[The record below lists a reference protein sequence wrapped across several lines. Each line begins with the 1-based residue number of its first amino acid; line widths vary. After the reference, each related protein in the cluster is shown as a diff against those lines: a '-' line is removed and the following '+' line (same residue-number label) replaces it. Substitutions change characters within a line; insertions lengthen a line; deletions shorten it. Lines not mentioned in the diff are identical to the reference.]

1 VAEKVRCPWVPLDK
15 ALYVQYHDEEWGV
28 PVWDDRLLFA
38 KLCLD
43 GAQAGLSWWTILQRR
58 ENYWQAFDRF
68 DPQKIA
74 RYDEGKIAALLQDP
88 GIIRNKQKVR
98 SVVKN
103 ARGFL
108 QVQAEHGSFSDYVW
122 SFVGGEPIQHR
133 IQLLEDYAA
142 TSPESEA
149 LSKALKKYGFSF
161 VGPTIVYAFM
171 QAVGMVNDHS
181 LDCFRREAVAN
192 LGLEG

>member
-1 VAEKVRCPWVPLDK
+1 MDGKTRCPWVPLDK
-15 ALYVQYHDEEWGV
+15 ELYVQYHDEEWGL
-28 PVWDDRLLFA
+28 PVREDRLLFA

-58 ENYWQAFDRF
+58 DNYWRAFDQF
-68 DPQKIA
+68 DPQVIVT
-74 RYDEGKIAALLQDP
+74 YDQGKVEALLQDP
-88 GIIRNKQKVR
+88 GIIRNRQKVN
-98 SVVKN
+98 SVIKN

-108 QVQAEHGSFSDYVW
+108 EIQAEHGSFSDYLW
-122 SFVGGEPIQHR
+122 SFVGGEPIR
-133 IQLLEDYAA
+133 NRVRTIEDYQA

-181 LDCFRREAVAN
+181 LDCFRRQEIISPP
-192 LGLEG
+192 